1 MASPIVFDKKL
12 AAASANNICASQSGT
27 ANTPLLLNGSAGCYL
42 STTSS
47 AAALVGKDFIPLTAV
62 TGLIIGQTV
71 TDSTTVGALS
81 NITKVTNV
89 NSLGV
94 AVSPPVALAGVQSGD
109 TIVLAGGYATIDAAT
124 STNSAIGRRVL
135 ITSAGND
142 AALTWTVTGTDST
155 GASITDSFAGSAST
169 SYSNLDFVTVTSV
182 VPSGNTAST
191 VTVGTNGVGSSS
203 WLVTN
208 WDATSLISLGFAV
221 ELVSG
226 SVNFT
231 VQHTY
236 DDPNNLVGGATFPI
250 AFNHSVVTSQ
260 NATIDGSYQSPVAAV
275 RILINSGTGEIR
287 FRVLQSSIG

>member
-1 MASPIVFDKKL
+1 MASPIVFDKTL
-12 AAASANNICASQSGT
+12 AASSATKICASQSGT
-27 ANTPLLLNGSAGCYL
+27 ANVSLLLNGSAGCYL

-47 AAALVGKDFIPLTAV
+47 SSAAAGKAFISLASTAGLVV
-62 TGLIIGQTV
+62 GQTV
-71 TDSTTVGALS
+71 SDSTATGALS
-81 NITKVTNV
+81 NITKITAV
-89 NSLGV
+89 NSVGIGIW
-94 AVSPPVALAGVQSGD
+94 PPVAGTVGNGD
-109 TIVLAGGYATIDAAT
+109 TIVLSGGYATIDAAT

-142 AALTWTVTGTDST
+142 AALIWTVIGTDST
-155 GASITDSFAGSAST
+155 GATITDSFAGSAST

-191 VTVGTNGVGSSS
+191 VTVGTNGVGSSP